1 MCVCVCVSVCLCVCV
16 SKNQK
21 IKKKN
26 VCGAR
31 RLKKKLKII
40 PDFRI
45 RTNLPS
51 TRLYGPV
58 RNPEFVRR
66 PCGIPGII
74 IRKFGIRTVFLKMV
88 DRKLKKIK

>member
-1 MCVCVCVSVCLCVCV
+1 MSVEH
-16 SKNQK
+16 
-21 IKKKN
+21 
-26 VCGAR
+26 GD
-31 RLKKKLKII
+31 LKKKLKII
-40 PDFRI
+40 PDSRI
-45 RTNLPS
+45 RTNPEP
-51 TRLYGPV
+51 TVRGWVYGPV